1 MSSVHTSE
9 MTGALAFLGQFRTEY
24 TIDFTVAAWKTVAT
38 HEVFT
43 VTGLVR
49 VLLFWRCTE
58 SLLGG
63 AGALAQ
69 IAFGVEG
76 ETNRYAGAQLCT
88 AIDAGE
94 FVAPAAGGAVT
105 KLETSAFIGHA
116 TNDADTVLDGLDI
129 GYEITVEAET
139 DGTIQAICFWTP
151 ISSDGAVV
159 VGAGG
164 VL

>member
-1 MSSVHTSE
+1 MEDRRH
-9 MTGALAFLGQFRTEY
+9 AR
-24 TIDFTVAAWKTVAT
+24 
-38 HEVFT
+38 
-43 VTGLVR
+43 GLHGDG
-49 VLLFWRCTE
+49 L
-58 SLLGG
+58 G
-63 AGALAQ
+63 AGATVLALHGEPAWRRGRVGA

-94 FVAPAAGGAVT
+94 FVAPAASGAVT